1 MGLKAVFKRLEVAH
15 EGGTAPSRWINNDI
29 KPIENGRRTWTF
41 WTYNNLWILTNTNI
55 SSYMVGSSL
64 IALGLTWWEAI
75 IAIVFGALISMIYI
89 VLNSTPG
96 AFYNLGFP
104 VANRYTWGLYGSQ
117 FVIVNRILLSL
128 VWYAVQ
134 AWIGGSCVYVLLQ
147 SMAPNLEERIPNH
160 MPASTGMTTYVIP
173 FSDPNHCRVET

>member
-1 MGLKAVFKRLEVAH
+1 MTDRAIV
-15 EGGTAPSRWINNDI
+15 
-29 KPIENGRRTWTF
+29 
-41 WTYNNLWILTNTNI
+41 LTNTNI

-96 AFYNLGFP
+96 AFYNIGFP

-117 FVIVNRILLSL
+117 FVIVNRICESE
-128 VWYAVQ
+128 V
-134 AWIGGSCVYVLLQ
+134 S
-147 SMAPNLEERIPNH
+147 R
-160 MPASTGMTTYVIP
+160 
-173 FSDPNHCRVET
+173 